1 MTKVYLTQKGSF
13 TASHSHGG
21 TLAENLHSHR
31 FTYEVTFYGPLNKEG
46 YLLDFREVKKV
57 LSALTRPLKNKDL
70 STLFPD
76 PTTEAIG
83 IWLYTKVG
91 KKLPYLHSVKLAEAP
106 DRWIVYK
113 GD

>member
-21 TLAENLHSHR
+21 TLAERSHSHR
-31 FTYEVTFYGPLNKEG
+31 FSYEVTFYGPLNKEG

-57 LSALTRPLKNKDL
+57 LVSVLQPLKKKNL
-70 STLFPD
+70 SSLFSN
-76 PTTEAIG
+76 PTTETICLWIYAE
-83 IWLYTKVG
+83 VS
-91 KKLPYLHSVKLAEAP
+91 KKLPHLFSVKLAEAP
-106 DRWIVYK
+106 DRWIIYK